1 MSLGGCSPL
10 LMVLILFWMQSLPMA
25 LMALTV
31 SLYPSAS
38 RGCRYCRGI
47 KTMTDVVASYIYTAM
62 ITMGAYPQARL
73 TVCPKVPTSFWQF
86 RIDQHPCN
94 HKQHT

>member
-1 MSLGGCSPL
+1 MYERMSLGGCSPL
-10 LMVLILFWMQSLPMA
+10 LIVLILFWMQSLTMA

-47 KTMTDVVASYIYTAM
+47 MTGKIVVHVQLAINPILM
-62 ITMGAYPQARL
+62 Q
-73 TVCPKVPTSFWQF
+73 
-86 RIDQHPCN
+86 
-94 HKQHT
+94 